1 MAQFQEVAVL
11 EEESVDTPKV
21 QIYSELVY
29 QLEDKPPVLESL
41 FAALQ
46 HVMASFVGVITPAL
60 VICNALGLPPT
71 DISYIVSMSLFVSGI
86 ATFIQ
91 VRRIGPVGSGLLS
104 LQGTSFAFVGPIL
117 GVGTAAIAAGRTP
130 QEALGLIFGLC
141 FFGAFVEVI
150 LSRFLHLASKIITPI
165 VSGTVVTIIG
175 LSLIRVGM
183 TSMAGGFAAKASG
196 TFGSPQN
203 LGLSLLVLAIVV
215 GLNLT
220 GNRWLRISSVIIGLV
235 IGYVIAIFM
244 GIVNF
249 SNLSQLS
256 FFQIPIPFRY
266 GMSFDL
272 GAFIPFIF
280 MYLITSIETIGDLTA
295 TSAISKQPISGGL
308 YMRRMKGGV
317 LGDGVN
323 SLIAAVFNTFPNTT
337 FSQNNGVIQM
347 TGIGSRYV
355 GMYMAGILVFLG
367 LVPIIGG
374 VFQALPQPVLGG
386 ATIVMFGSI
395 AVAGINIISS
405 VEMDRRSLMI
415 VVVSLALGMGVAFV
429 PDLFDNLPPIF
440 KNLFSSGIST
450 GGLAAILLNA
460 FLPRTPEMMSSPNKP
475 SSVESISE

>member
-1 MAQFQEVAVL
+1 MAQSQEIGIL
-11 EEESVDTPKV
+11 EEEAVDTPKV

-183 TSMAGGFAAKASG
+183 TSMAGGFAAKANG
-196 TFGSPQN
+196 TFGSIQN
-203 LGLSLLVLAIVV
+203 LGLALLVLVIVV

-220 GNRWLRISSVIIGLV
+220 GNRWLRISSVIIGLIV
-235 IGYVIAIFM
+235 GYVIAIFL
-244 GIVNF
+244 GIVDF

-256 FFQIPIPFRY
+256 FFQVPIPFRY
-266 GMSFDL
+266 GMSFDFA
-272 GAFIPFIF
+272 AFVPFIF

-295 TSAISKQPISGGL
+295 TSAISKQPISGGV

-323 SLIAAVFNTFPNTT
+323 SLLAAVFNSFPNTT

-405 VEMDRRSLMI
+405 VDMDRRSLMI

-429 PDLFDNLPPIF
+429 PEIFDNLPPLV

-450 GGLAAILLNA
+450 GGLTAILLNA
-460 FLPRTPEMMSSPNKP
+460 FLPRSPEMMNSPNQP
-475 SSVESISE
+475 SPTESISE

>member
-1 MAQFQEVAVL
+1 MAQSQEIAVL
-11 EEESVDTPKV
+11 KEESVETPKV

-141 FFGAFVEVI
+141 FFGSFVEVI

-196 TFGSPQN
+196 TFGSAQN
-203 LGLSLLVLAIVV
+203 LGLALLVLAIVV

-235 IGYVIAIFM
+235 IGYVIAFFM

-295 TSAISKQPISGGL
+295 TSALSKQPISGGV

-323 SLIAAVFNTFPNTT
+323 SLLAAVFNTFPNTT

-347 TGIGSRYV
+347 TGIASRYV

-374 VFQALPQPVLGG
+374 IFQALPQPVLGG

-450 GGLAAILLNA
+450 GGLTAILLNA
-460 FLPRTPEMMSSPNKP
+460 FLPRSPEMLSSPNK
-475 SSVESISE
+475 